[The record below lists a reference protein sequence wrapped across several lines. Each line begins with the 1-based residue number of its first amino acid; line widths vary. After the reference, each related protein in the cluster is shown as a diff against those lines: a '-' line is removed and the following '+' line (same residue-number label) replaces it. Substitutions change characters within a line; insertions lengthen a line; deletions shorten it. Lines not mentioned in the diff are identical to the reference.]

1 MKSFKDFQN
10 ISERSVPGRG
20 AIGGRTTPV
29 NAPSDSDLNL
39 NDLRS
44 DEIVA
49 RVNRFVGA
57 IADMEHINPMA
68 AVNYLQS
75 KLHGLGVE
83 MIGDLPE
90 MSDKSGSVSIPLSQF
105 GGVFGKTG
113 DEPAGEVYNDDGVKR
128 NLKLKYETLENGAC
142 KVYAELA

>member
-1 MKSFKDFQN
+1 MKSFKEFQN
-10 ISERSVPGRG
+10 ISEIRNKP
-20 AIGGRTTPV
+20 TPV

-49 RVNRFVGA
+49 RINRFVGS
-57 IADMEHINPMA
+57 IADMEHINPNA
-68 AVNYLQS
+68 AVNHLRS

-83 MIGDLPE
+83 MVGELPE
-90 MSDKSGSVSIPLSQF
+90 MADKSGSVSIPLSQF
-105 GGVFGKTG
+105 GGTYGKTG
-113 DEPAGEVYNDDGVKR
+113 EEPAGEVYNDDGVKR
-128 NLKLKYETLENGAC
+128 QLKLKYETLDNGAC

>member
-1 MKSFKDFQN
+1 MRSFKEFQN
-10 ISERSVPGRG
+10 ISEIRNKP
-20 AIGGRTTPV
+20 TPV

-49 RVNRFVGA
+49 RINRFVGS
-57 IADMEHINPMA
+57 IADMEYINPSA
-68 AVNYLQS
+68 AVNHLRS

-83 MIGDLPE
+83 MVGELPE
-90 MSDKSGSVSIPLSQF
+90 MADKSGSVSIPLSQF
-105 GGVFGKTG
+105 GGTYGKTG
-113 DEPAGEVYNDDGVKR
+113 EEPAGEVYNDDGVKR
-128 NLKLKYETLENGAC
+128 QLKLKYETLDNGAC

>member
-1 MKSFKDFQN
+1 MKSFKEFQN
-10 ISERSVPGRG
+10 IGEGSKPEF
-20 AIGGRTTPV
+20 V

-49 RVNRFVGA
+49 RINRFVGS
-57 IADMEHINPMA
+57 IADMEHINPTA
-68 AVNYLQS
+68 AVNHLRS

-83 MIGDLPE
+83 MIGELPE
-90 MSDKSGSVSIPLSQF
+90 MADKSGSVSIPLSQF
-105 GGVFGKTG
+105 GGTFGKTG
-113 DEPAGEVYNDDGVKR
+113 DEPAGDVYNDDGVKR
-128 NLKLKYETLENGAC
+128 QLKLKYETLDNGAC

>member
-1 MKSFKDFQN
+1 MKSFKEFQN
-10 ISERSVPGRG
+10 IGEGSKPEF
-20 AIGGRTTPV
+20 V

-49 RVNRFVGA
+49 RLNRFVGS
-57 IADMEHINPMA
+57 IADMEHINPTA
-68 AVNYLQS
+68 AVNHLRS

-83 MIGDLPE
+83 MVGELPE
-90 MSDKSGSVSIPLSQF
+90 MADKSGSVSIPLSQF
-105 GGVFGKTG
+105 GGTYGKTG

-128 NLKLKYETLENGAC
+128 QLKLKYETLDNGAC

>member
-1 MKSFKDFQN
+1 MKSFKEFQN
-10 ISERSVPGRG
+10 IGEGSKPEF
-20 AIGGRTTPV
+20 V

-44 DEIVA
+44 DEIVS
-49 RVNRFVGA
+49 RINRFVGA

-68 AVNYLQS
+68 AVNTLRI

-83 MIGDLPE
+83 MIGELPE
-90 MSDKSGSVSIPLSQF
+90 MADKSGSVSIPLSQF
-105 GGVFGKTG
+105 GGTFGKTG
-113 DEPAGEVYNDDGVKR
+113 DEPAGDVYNDDGVKR
-128 NLKLKYETLENGAC
+128 QLKLKYETLDNGAC

>member
-1 MKSFKDFQN
+1 MRSFKEFQN
-10 ISERSVPGRG
+10 ISEIRNKP
-20 AIGGRTTPV
+20 TPV

-49 RVNRFVGA
+49 RINHFVGS
-57 IADMEHINPMA
+57 IADMEHINPTA
-68 AVNYLQS
+68 AVNHLRS

-83 MIGDLPE
+83 MVGELPE

-105 GGVFGKTG
+105 GGTYGKTG
-113 DEPAGEVYNDDGVKR
+113 EEPAGEVYNDDGVKR
-128 NLKLKYETLENGAC
+128 QLKLKYETLDNGAC

>member
-1 MKSFKDFQN
+1 MKSFKEFQN
-10 ISERSVPGRG
+10 IGEGSKPEF
-20 AIGGRTTPV
+20 V

-44 DEIVA
+44 DEIVS
-49 RVNRFVGA
+49 RINRFVGA

-68 AVNYLQS
+68 AVNTLRI

-83 MIGDLPE
+83 MIGELPE
-90 MSDKSGSVSIPLSQF
+90 MADKSGSVSIPLSQF
-105 GGVFGKTG
+105 GGTYGKTG
-113 DEPAGEVYNDDGVKR
+113 DEPAGDVYNDDGVKR
-128 NLKLKYETLENGAC
+128 QLKLKYETLDNGAC

>member
-1 MKSFKDFQN
+1 MKSFKEFQN
-10 ISERSVPGRG
+10 IGEGSKPEF
-20 AIGGRTTPV
+20 V

-49 RVNRFVGA
+49 RINRFVGS
-57 IADMEHINPMA
+57 IADMEHINPTA
-68 AVNYLQS
+68 AVNHLRS

-83 MIGDLPE
+83 MVGELPE
-90 MSDKSGSVSIPLSQF
+90 MADKSGSVSIPLSQF
-105 GGVFGKTG
+105 GGTYGKTG
-113 DEPAGEVYNDDGVKR
+113 DEPAGEVNNDDGVKR
-128 NLKLKYETLENGAC
+128 QLKLKYETLDNGAC

>member
-49 RVNRFVGA
+49 RVNRFVGS

-68 AVNYLQS
+68 AVNTLRS
-75 KLHGLGVE
+75 RLHGLGVE
-83 MIGDLPE
+83 MVGDLPE

>member
-1 MKSFKDFQN
+1 MKSFKEFQN
-10 ISERSVPGRG
+10 IGEGSKPEF
-20 AIGGRTTPV
+20 V

-49 RVNRFVGA
+49 RINRFVGS
-57 IADMEHINPMA
+57 IADMEHINPTA
-68 AVNYLQS
+68 AVNHLRS

-83 MIGDLPE
+83 MVGELPE
-90 MSDKSGSVSIPLSQF
+90 MADKSGSVSIPLSQF
-105 GGVFGKTG
+105 GGTYGKTG

-128 NLKLKYETLENGAC
+128 QLKLKYETLDNGAC

>member
-1 MKSFKDFQN
+1 MRSFKEFQN
-10 ISERSVPGRG
+10 ISEK
-20 AIGGRTTPV
+20 TTPV

-49 RVNRFVGA
+49 RINRFVGS
-57 IADMEHINPMA
+57 IAAMEHINPTA
-68 AVNYLQS
+68 AVNHLRS

-83 MIGDLPE
+83 MVVELPE
-90 MSDKSGSVSIPLSQF
+90 MADKSGSVSIPLSQF
-105 GGVFGKTG
+105 GGVYGKTG
-113 DEPAGEVYNDDGVKR
+113 EEPAGEVKNDDGIER
-128 NLKLKYETLENGAC
+128 QLKLKYETLDNGAC

>member
-1 MKSFKDFQN
+1 MRSFKEFQN
-10 ISERSVPGRG
+10 ISEK
-20 AIGGRTTPV
+20 TTPV

-49 RVNRFVGA
+49 RINRFVGS
-57 IADMEHINPMA
+57 IADMEHINPSA
-68 AVNYLQS
+68 AVNHLRS

-83 MIGDLPE
+83 MVGELPE
-90 MSDKSGSVSIPLSQF
+90 MADKSGSVSIPLSQF
-105 GGVFGKTG
+105 GGTYGKTG
-113 DEPAGEVYNDDGVKR
+113 EEPAGEVYNDDGVKR
-128 NLKLKYETLENGAC
+128 QLKLKYETLDNGAC

>member
-1 MKSFKDFQN
+1 MKSFKEFQN
-10 ISERSVPGRG
+10 ISEIRNKP
-20 AIGGRTTPV
+20 TPV

-49 RVNRFVGA
+49 RLNRFVGS
-57 IADMEHINPMA
+57 IADMEHINPTA
-68 AVNYLQS
+68 AVNHLRS

-83 MIGDLPE
+83 MIGELPE
-90 MSDKSGSVSIPLSQF
+90 MADKSGSVSIPLSQF
-105 GGVFGKTG
+105 GGTYGKTG
-113 DEPAGEVYNDDGVKR
+113 DEPAGDVYNDDGVKR
-128 NLKLKYETLENGAC
+128 QLKLKYETLDNGAC